1 MCLEPLW
8 PWMCRVA
15 SHIFTRSISSFFHW
29 FISRSLPFAKD
40 GLSSIFGS
48 ASAKGA
54 KRLRCGGFNHA
65 TILIA
70 SVEFCLKLKGLWSF
84 SAQMI
89 LPQGLYD
96 WTGWQACKV
105 HQVESKTSTCCLIGD
120 VCIQSNSI
128 EDLLLRCLEIAR
140 PHGGAGG
147 DCSEVLEAERLR
159 HHFPSIYQ
167 DRKSHAAPF
176 LLRPWLPW
184 LPARGQSH
192 TLSASGLSVQSQ
204 YIKALCLRGF
214 RRRNRLNQAT
224 LFRSF
229 EFIWISCEKSAVANL
244 AGVGLQLYPRMPIN
258 RRPLPRL
265 WAHSPL
271 WPET

>member
-1 MCLEPLW
+1 M
-8 PWMCRVA
+8 
-15 SHIFTRSISSFFHW
+15 
-29 FISRSLPFAKD
+29 
-40 GLSSIFGS
+40 
-48 ASAKGA
+48 
-54 KRLRCGGFNHA
+54 
-65 TILIA
+65 
-70 SVEFCLKLKGLWSF
+70 
-84 SAQMI
+84 
-89 LPQGLYD
+89 
-96 WTGWQACKV
+96 

-229 EFIWISCEKSAVANL
+229 EFI
-244 AGVGLQLYPRMPIN
+244 
-258 RRPLPRL
+258 
-265 WAHSPL
+265 
-271 WPET
+271 